1 MIGAQRDGLRI
12 ALGADRLSNG
22 LPHRLSPVP
31 MPATPR
37 LELQDLGLRFGALR
51 ALDGIDL
58 AVQPGE
64 IVALL
69 GDSGCGKSTLLRV
82 IAGLERPD
90 RGSVRLDGAEIGGVP
105 PEARGVGLMFQD
117 YALFPHLTVAENV
130 RFGLHAHPRAT
141 ALALAA
147 ARLEQ
152 VGLGHRAESYPA
164 TLSGGESQRVA
175 LARALAPGPRILLLD
190 EPFSNLDRR
199 TRDRVRADTL
209 GVLRETGTTTI
220 LVTHDPEEALGFADR
235 IALMRAGR
243 IAQIGTGADLYG
255 RPASRFAARFFGDLF
270 EVAAPC
276 RASTVATPFGPCPAP
291 GFAEGTAL
299 VACWRPE
306 AIRLVGPGEG
316 LPGRVVSRRFL
327 GATALLS
334 IVVEGFLEPL
344 ALPVAASDG
353 REIGTVVH
361 LAADPAGA
369 FIFREERD

>member
-1 MIGAQRDGLRI
+1 
-12 ALGADRLSNG
+12 
-22 LPHRLSPVP
+22 
-31 MPATPR
+31 MPASPTSRGAAAPPR
-37 LELQDLGLRFGALR
+37 LELRNLGLRFGAVR

-58 AVQPGE
+58 AVRPGE

-69 GDSGCGKSTLLRV
+69 GDSGCGKSTLLRA
-82 IAGLERPD
+82 IAGLERPE
-90 RGSVRLDGAEIGGVP
+90 RGTIHLDGANVGGVP

-130 RFGLHAHPRAT
+130 RFGLHAHPGQAARAIAT
-141 ALALAA
+141 

-152 VGLGHRAESYPA
+152 VGLGHRAASYPG

-209 GVLRETGTTTI
+209 GLLRETGTTTI

-243 IAQIGTGADLYG
+243 IVQAGTGDDLYR
-255 RPASRFAARFFGDLF
+255 RPASRFAARFFGDLV
-270 EVAAPC
+270 EVAGPC
-276 RASTVATPFGPCPAP
+276 RAGHVATPFGPRPAAT
-291 GFAEGTAL
+291 FAEGAAA

-306 AIRLVGPGEG
+306 AIHLMPVGQGV
-316 LPGRVVSRRFL
+316 PGRIVGRRFL
-327 GATALLS
+327 GATVILSVEAKGFDAPLL
-334 IVVEGFLEPL
+334 
-344 ALPVAASDG
+344 LPVPGADG
-353 REIGTVVH
+353 RGPGDAVGLRCDEANT
-361 LAADPAGA
+361 
-369 FIFREERD
+369 FIFTDGTD